1 MLCPL
6 KLPYNAY
13 RTRKLVSGEHYID
26 TGYTE
31 HSVYLQMKTTRY
43 MQEVSIK
50 LANLIK
56 IWLFSH
62 QKNVSTLWCNNTHL
76 LTSNI
81 LKSLFLQ

>member
-31 HSVYLQMKTTRY
+31 HSVYLQMKTTSY

-56 IWLFSH
+56 
-62 QKNVSTLWCNNTHL
+62 TLPFGY
-76 LTSNI
+76 
-81 LKSLFLQ
+81 SLIRKMCQHYGVIIHIY